1 MRNHLGGERLSWG
14 DTVFLN
20 LERSGMPLNV
30 ACVSLFDGDIVFDDY
45 VRFVESRLPLI
56 PRYLMRVV
64 PPPLNAGLPTWEYD
78 PEFDIRTHV
87 REVVL
92 KHGSIAELKAHAG
105 KMLSKVMDRQRPLWD
120 LTLVRNLKGNRTGL
134 IARMHHCLA
143 DGIAGVEIMSA
154 LMDASPTPAPIPKG
168 KTRFRVPRPR
178 DPMTAVMDG
187 LASSCAD
194 FTERILSAW
203 GDVLSMTQR
212 TLANGSGSSSEEFAQ
227 LLPEIT
233 APTQR
238 LCFNVLYRGP
248 QKFACTEIPLADVR
262 AIRHACDASINDVLL
277 ALVTATI
284 RRYAELH
291 GDQIKGRLLRIMV
304 PVNLRGNGSAG
315 ELGNRISL
323 VPVTIPLDIRNPRK
337 LLAAIHRRTEFL
349 KRSHAAE
356 LVGLAGGM
364 IGILPGVMQSFAG
377 PMISQLPIT
386 PFNMVCTNVPGP
398 QYPLYL
404 LGHKMTHWYPYV
416 PIGGELAMNCAILSY
431 DGMIYF
437 GFSGD
442 AHATPDLARL
452 EKFLRSS
459 FEELRDAA
467 GLNRAHKRAPR
478 RTPRTKKQPVA
489 VSGVVS
495 TDAPR
500 ANGTAHRSIPL
511 PLPRVQTADESPATK
526 HPVAKEKPVVLQET
540 A

>member
-30 ACVSLFDGDIVFDDY
+30 ACVSLFEGDIVFADY

-64 PPPLNAGLPTWEYD
+64 PAPLNAGLPSWEYD
-78 PEFDIRTHV
+78 LDFDIHNHMH
-87 REVVL
+87 EVIL
-92 KHGSIAELKAHAG
+92 KHGSKAELKALAG
-105 KMLSKVMDRQRPLWD
+105 KTLGKVMDRQRPLWD
-120 LTLVRNLKGNRTGL
+120 LTLVRNLKGNRTAL

-143 DGIAGVEIMSA
+143 DGIAGVGIMSA
-154 LMDASPTPAPIPKG
+154 LMDVCPTPAPVPKA
-168 KTRFRVPRPR
+168 KTRFRIPRPR
-178 DPMTAVMDG
+178 DPMSSLVDG
-187 LASSCAD
+187 LASSYSD

-203 GDVLSMTQR
+203 GDVLSMTER
-212 TLANGSGSSSEEFAQ
+212 TLTSAGDSPGEEFSR

-248 QKFACTEIPLADVR
+248 QKFACTEIPLADVKT
-262 AIRHACDASINDVLL
+262 IRHSCGASINDVLL

-291 GDQIKGRLLRIMV
+291 GDRIKGRLLRIMV
-304 PVNLRGNGSAG
+304 PVNLRGNGSAA

-323 VPVTIPLDIRNPRK
+323 VPVTIPLDIRHPRK
-337 LLAAIHRRTEFL
+337 LLAAVHRRTEFL

-364 IGILPGVMQSFAG
+364 IGILPGVMQSLAG

-404 LGHKMTHWYPYV
+404 LGHRMTHWYPYV

-431 DGMIYF
+431 NGMIYF

-442 AHATPDLARL
+442 MHAAPDLARL
-452 EKFLRSS
+452 EKFLKLS
-459 FEELRDAA
+459 FGELCDAA
-467 GLNRAHKRAPR
+467 GIGPEHKKPKPR
-478 RTPRTKKQPVA
+478 KAGSTKQPAPILEA
-489 VSGVVS
+489 VP
-495 TDAPR
+495 A
-500 ANGTAHRSIPL
+500 GTAPVKPTERVPIPL
-511 PLPRVQTADESPATK
+511 PTAP
-526 HPVAKEKPVVLQET
+526 PVAESVVTKRLIVKDKPAVLRET

>member
-45 VRFVESRLPLI
+45 RRFVKSRLPLI
-56 PRYLMRVV
+56 PRYLMHVV

-78 PEFDIRTHV
+78 PEFDISMHV
-87 REVVL
+87 REVAL
-92 KHGSIAELKAHAG
+92 KHGSIAELKALAG
-105 KMLSKVMDRQRPLWD
+105 KLLSKVMDRQRPLWD

-143 DGIAGVEIMSA
+143 DGIAGVGIMSA
-154 LMDASPTPAPIPKG
+154 LMDVAPTPAPIPKG
-168 KTRFRVPRPR
+168 KIRFRVPRPR

-194 FTERILSAW
+194 VTERILSAW
-203 GDVLSMTQR
+203 GDVLGMAQR
-212 TLANGSGSSSEEFAQ
+212 TLASGGSSSNEEFAR

-248 QKFACTEIPLADVR
+248 QKFACTEIPLADVK
-262 AIRHACDASINDVLL
+262 AIRHACEASINDVLL

-284 RRYAELH
+284 RRYAEFH

-323 VPVTIPLDIRNPRK
+323 VPVTIPLDIRNPKR
-337 LLAAIHRRTEFL
+337 LLAAVHRRTEFL

-416 PIGGELAMNCAILSY
+416 PIGGELALNCAILSY

-442 AHATPDLARL
+442 AHAAPDLGRL
-452 EKFLRSS
+452 EKFLRSN
-459 FEELRDAA
+459 FEELREAA
-467 GLNRAHKRAPR
+467 GLNRAGKKARSRRPPTKHQPAVARAVPE
-478 RTPRTKKQPVA
+478 
-489 VSGVVS
+489 
-495 TDAPR
+495 DASA
-500 ANGTAHRSIPL
+500 ANGTAHQSS
-511 PLPRVQTADESPATK
+511 PLPRPQPVDGSPATK
-526 HPVAKEKPVVLQET
+526 HPVAKKKPVVLQET

>member
-30 ACVSLFDGDIVFDDY
+30 ACVSVFDGDIVFDDY

-56 PRYLMRVV
+56 SRYLMRVV

-78 PEFDIRTHV
+78 PNFDVRNHV
-87 REVVL
+87 HEGFL
-92 KHGSIAELKAHAG
+92 KHGTDAQLKVLVG
-105 KMLSKVMDRQRPLWD
+105 KTMGTVMDRQRPLWD
-120 LTLVRNLKGNRTGL
+120 LTLVRRLKGNRTAL

-143 DGIAGVEIMSA
+143 DGIAGVGIMST
-154 LMDASPTPAPIPKG
+154 LMDTTPDPAPVAKR
-168 KTRFRVPRPR
+168 KTRFRVPPSR
-178 DPMTAVMDG
+178 DPISSLADG
-187 LASSCAD
+187 LASSYSE

-203 GDVLSMTQR
+203 SDVLSMTER
-212 TLANGSGSSSEEFAQ
+212 TLASAGNSATEEFSQ

-248 QKFACTEIPLADVR
+248 QKFACTGIPLADVK
-262 AIRHACDASINDVLL
+262 AIRHACGTSINDVLL
-277 ALVTATI
+277 ALVTATT

-291 GDQIKGRLLRIMV
+291 GDRIKGRLLRIMV
-304 PVNLRGNGSAG
+304 PVNLRENGSAG

-323 VPVTIPLDIRNPRK
+323 VPVTVPLDIRQPRK
-337 LLAAIHRRTEFL
+337 LLAAVHRRTEFL
-349 KRSHAAE
+349 KRTHAAE

-364 IGILPGVMQSFAG
+364 VGILPGVMQSFAG
-377 PMISQLPIT
+377 PMVSQLPIT

-398 QYPLYL
+398 QYPLYV

-442 AHATPDLARL
+442 VHAAPDLGRL
-452 EKFLRSS
+452 ETFLKLS
-459 FEELRDAA
+459 FEELRKAA
-467 GLNRAHKRAPR
+467 GINPERKKAPR
-478 RTPRTKKQPVA
+478 RALPITKKPET
-489 VSGVVS
+489 VSGTVPTSATPV
-495 TDAPR
+495 
-500 ANGTAHRSIPL
+500 NGAARISIPL
-511 PLPRVQTADESPATK
+511 PQRQAADKSADAKRPIVKDT
-526 HPVAKEKPVVLQET
+526 PVALQQP

>member
-1 MRNHLGGERLSWG
+1 
-14 DTVFLN
+14 
-20 LERSGMPLNV
+20 MPLNV
-30 ACVSLFDGDIVFDDY
+30 ACVSLFEGDIVFADY

-64 PPPLNAGLPTWEYD
+64 PAPLNAGLPSWEYD
-78 PEFDIRTHV
+78 PDFDIHNHMH
-87 REVVL
+87 EAIL
-92 KHGSIAELKAHAG
+92 KHGSEAELKALAG
-105 KMLSKVMDRQRPLWD
+105 KTLGKVMDRQRPLWD
-120 LTLVRNLKGNRTGL
+120 LTLVRNLKGSRTGL

-143 DGIAGVEIMSA
+143 DGIAGVGIMSA
-154 LMDASPTPAPIPKG
+154 LMDVCPTPAPMPKA
-168 KTRFRVPRPR
+168 KTRFRIPRPR
-178 DPMTAVMDG
+178 DPMSSLVDG
-187 LASSCAD
+187 LASSYSD
-194 FTERILSAW
+194 FTDRILSAW
-203 GDVLSMTQR
+203 SDVLSMTER
-212 TLANGSGSSSEEFAQ
+212 TLASAGDSPSEEFSR

-248 QKFACTEIPLADVR
+248 QKFACTEVPLADVK
-262 AIRHACDASINDVLL
+262 AIRHSCGASINDVLL

-291 GDQIKGRLLRIMV
+291 GDRIKGRLLRIMV
-304 PVNLRGNGSAG
+304 PVNLRGNGSAA

-323 VPVTIPLDIRNPRK
+323 VPVTIPLDIRHPRK
-337 LLAAIHRRTEFL
+337 LLAAVHRRTEFL

-364 IGILPGVMQSFAG
+364 IGILPGVMQSLAG

-404 LGHKMTHWYPYV
+404 LGHRMTHWYPYV

-431 DGMIYF
+431 NGMIYF

-442 AHATPDLARL
+442 VHAAPDLTRL
-452 EKFLRSS
+452 EKFLKLS
-459 FEELRDAA
+459 FRELRDAA
-467 GLNRAHKRAPR
+467 GISPERKKPRPTKVRSTKQTAPTPEAAPPGTAPDKPVERAP
-478 RTPRTKKQPVA
+478 
-489 VSGVVS
+489 
-495 TDAPR
+495 
-500 ANGTAHRSIPL
+500 IPL
-511 PLPRVQTADESPATK
+511 PTGP
-526 HPVAKEKPVVLQET
+526 PVAESVLAKRLIVKDKPVVLRET